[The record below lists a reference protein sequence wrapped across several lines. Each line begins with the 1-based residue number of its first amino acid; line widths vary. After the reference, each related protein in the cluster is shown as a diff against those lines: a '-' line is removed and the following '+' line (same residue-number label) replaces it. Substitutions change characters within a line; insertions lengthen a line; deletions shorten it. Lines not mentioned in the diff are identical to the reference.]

1 MGVPT
6 AISYDVVRCGD
17 RYGVVYE
24 LLNAKTTARIID
36 EDPSK
41 IPYVFGTS
49 AGLLKQ
55 LHTIVPGKDVCL
67 PDRKQKLT
75 EWVDSLSE
83 FITEEEAA
91 KVKGFINSIPDRDT
105 FLHGDYNA
113 KNVMMKDDE
122 FLLIDIGDAATGHP
136 VFDIAG
142 LML

>member
-6 AISYDVVRCGD
+6 AIFYDVVRCGD

-91 KVKGFINSIPDRDT
+91 KVKGFIKQHSRP
-105 FLHGDYNA
+105 
-113 KNVMMKDDE
+113 
-122 FLLIDIGDAATGHP
+122 
-136 VFDIAG
+136 
-142 LML
+142 